1 MTDFTLS
8 LDGNQRAKQAINK
21 VKRDFSDAPEK
32 VVGTNVE
39 YAIHIEFGTRPHR
52 ITPDDAEVLRFEAG
66 GEEVFAME
74 VQHPG
79 NDPKPFLRPA
89 VNDARRNPKGFIRK
103 NTSTALDRLDSAED
117 VVEALALAVERR
129 TKEIITE
136 KGLIDTGTLR
146 ASIRTAD
153 TVADLPSVEEV

>member
-1 MTDFTLS
+1 MTIDLTINGDDALERALS
-8 LDGNQRAKQAINK
+8 ELR
-21 VKRDFSDAPEK
+21 RDYSGSPEK

-39 YAIHIEFGTRPHR
+39 YAIHLEFGTRPHT
-52 ITPDDAEVLRFEAG
+52 ITPTDAEVLRFEAD

-79 NDPKPFLRPA
+79 IDPKPFLRPP
-89 VNDARRNPKGFIRK
+89 VNDARRNPGEFIRT
-103 NTSTALDRLDSAED
+103 NTQTALEELGSAEE
-117 VVEALALAVERR
+117 VVEALALAVERKVKQ
-129 TKEIITE
+129 TITQ

-153 TVADLPSVEEV
+153 TAAELPSVEDV